1 MFSSVAPPLEKGKL
15 GQIFFQTWCSAQKL
29 SKPLHT
35 VSTAGQ
41 RGSVVCPMRC
51 VLQVVI
57 MKTKAVFMKGCVVT
71 LSVAVII
78 KHYEKSSLREKVF
91 DSG

>member
-1 MFSSVAPPLEKGKL
+1 M
-15 GQIFFQTWCSAQKL
+15 CY
-29 SKPLHT
+29 
-35 VSTAGQ
+35 
-41 RGSVVCPMRC
+41 MRC

-57 MKTKAVFMKGCVVT
+57 MKTKAVFMKDCVVT

>member
-1 MFSSVAPPLEKGKL
+1 MGKSSFK
-15 GQIFFQTWCSAQKL
+15 TWCSAQKL
-29 SKPLHT
+29 SKPLHA
-35 VSTAGQ
+35 VSMAGR
-41 RGSVVCPMRC
+41 RGSVVCYMRC
-51 VLQVVI
+51 VVQVVI

-78 KHYEKSSLREKVF
+78 KQYEKSSLREKVF